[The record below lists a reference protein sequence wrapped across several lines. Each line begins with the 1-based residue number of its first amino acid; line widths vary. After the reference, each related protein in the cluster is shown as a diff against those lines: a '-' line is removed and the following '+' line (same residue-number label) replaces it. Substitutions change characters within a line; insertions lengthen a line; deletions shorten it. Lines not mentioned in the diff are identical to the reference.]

1 MKKLRIFVHTNEKN
15 SFEMTLFEKGGGVLI
30 SVDFTFEIKTMYK
43 RVHNGTIYQHRV
55 TSEKS
60 LFLSK
65 RTAG

>member
-1 MKKLRIFVHTNEKN
+1 
-15 SFEMTLFEKGGGVLI
+15 MTLFEKGGGVLI